1 MKSKIYISKKIE
13 KHLGSRFKKILLKH
27 KYKVSYKLLKDNETD
42 IVQVLPNSSLEHIDA
57 TYNQIKTSDKNLL
70 KCLKVIKR
78 VYCFSIIDTDIAY
91 KEFTRSFDIL
101 NRAFLYIQMSDY
113 NEKWHLEFTSAEEM
127 IESYKGDAQFT
138 NLYDVIETDDG
149 VGISEIVELFLEYTD
164 KIFFRNKKKTS
175 KNSTLVNI
183 AESIAFDWQNKELE
197 DNENFTYKLKYNQED
212 DWYVLTDLFPSLNLN
227 EEKKQ
232 QFEELLANSLSL
244 NYKEKMGVIKALPT
258 LSEFQIDE
266 LMKVW
271 ISEDIRFHQ
280 LAEKHSQDIRK
291 LKNKCT
297 EEWISIKHKTLTDSL
312 PSPRKIFT
320 DLREL
325 IKGQD
330 HVLKPLS
337 SILHYQQEIKYS
349 QNNTLEPL
357 GPILLAG
364 PTGSGKSFIVKNSAN
379 LVNIPYVHVDSSSLV
394 SEGIKGYS
402 LNDVFK
408 DVLRESEFS
417 MKRAES
423 AIVFFDEFDK
433 LLLHHDGIAI
443 INQILRVVEGHKVPI
458 TKSFEESR
466 EFNDIISL
474 DTSRIL
480 FIFGGSFEHI
490 LENKRQNSSGF
501 LQQELAN
508 QDLTLKDL
516 EESGFKKELL
526 GRIKKIFML
535 NPLNEKEYLN
545 ILKTGM
551 KSPIKNYIELL
562 KSTHG
567 KDITVDD
574 NVLKNI
580 AKKATKLDYG
590 ARGLQQ
596 IVHELFEEILFEA
609 SELDDTYRITMENI
623 DEGYYNV

>member
-27 KYKVSYKLLKDNETD
+27 KYKVSYKLLNDNETD
-42 IVQVLPNSSLEHIDA
+42 IVQILPNSSLEHIDA
-57 TYNQIKTSDKNLL
+57 TYNQIKTSDKNLF

-78 VYCFSIIDTDIAY
+78 VYCFSIIDTNIAY

-101 NRAFLYIQMSDY
+101 NKAFLYIQMSDY
-113 NEKWHLEFTSAEEM
+113 NKKWHLEFTSVEEM

-280 LAEKHSQDIRK
+280 LTEKHSQDIRK

-337 SILHYQQEIKYS
+337 TILHYQQEIKYS
-349 QNNTLEPL
+349 PKNTLETL

-364 PTGSGKSFIVKNSAN
+364 PTGSGKSFMIKNSAN

-501 LQQELAN
+501 LQQELDSK
-508 QDLTLKDL
+508 DLTFKDL
-516 EESGFKKELL
+516 EKSGLKKELL

-545 ILKTGM
+545 ILKTGV
-551 KSPIKNYIELL
+551 KSPIKNYTELL

-567 KDITVDD
+567 KNISIDD
-574 NVLKNI
+574 NVLKDI
-580 AKKATKLDYG
+580 AKKAAKLDYG

-596 IVHELFEEILFEA
+596 IVHELFEKILFEA